1 MESAKNDNI
10 RLPVVAN
17 QFYPGSEKT
26 LRKEVDGFI
35 GPKRG
40 SEPAIGVVL
49 PHAGYVYSGSIA
61 GQTVATFPVPRTVVI
76 LGPNHTGRGPA
87 VSVYPS
93 GSWRMP
99 FGDVPI
105 NEKLAGD
112 FLERCD
118 LAVPDEMAHL
128 MEHSIEVQIPF
139 LFYGGTGDLS
149 IVPVTI
155 SRLSNNECRL
165 AGEALGDV
173 ISRRM
178 EEVLIVA
185 SSDMTHYESR
195 ESAKAKDSEA
205 LARVL
210 DLDPEG
216 LLRVVLAQRIS
227 MCGAIPTAVMLYSSL
242 FLGAT
247 DAKLVRYGTSGDVSG
262 DYHQVVGYAGVVVR

>member
-1 MESAKNDNI
+1 MESTKNEDI

-26 LRKEVDGFI
+26 LRKEVTSFI
-35 GPKRG
+35 GPERG
-40 SEPAIGVVL
+40 SEPAIGTVL
-49 PHAGYVYSGSIA
+49 PHAGYIYSGSIA
-61 GQTVATFPVPRTVVI
+61 GQTVASIPIPRSVFI

-99 FGDVPI
+99 FGDIPI
-105 NEKLAGD
+105 NERLAGD
-112 FLERCD
+112 FLERCE
-118 LAVPDEMAHL
+118 LAVPDKMAHL

-149 IVPVTI
+149 IVPVTL
-155 SRLSNNECRL
+155 SSLSNEECRL
-165 AGEALGDV
+165 AGEALGDI
-173 ISRRM
+173 ISRQK
-178 EEVLIVA
+178 EDVLVVA

-210 DLDPEG
+210 GLDPEG
-216 LLRVVLAQRIS
+216 LLRVVLAQHIS
-227 MCGAIPTAVMLYSSL
+227 MCGAVPTSVMLYSSL

-247 DAKLVRYGTSGDVSG
+247 DAKLIRYGTSGDVSG

>member
-1 MESAKNDNI
+1 MESTKKDNI
-10 RLPVVAN
+10 RQPVVAN
-17 QFYPGSEKT
+17 QFYPGSEKI
-26 LRKEVDGFI
+26 LRKEVTSFI
-35 GPKRG
+35 GSERG
-40 SEPAIGVVL
+40 SKPAIGAVL

-61 GQTVATFPVPRTVVI
+61 GQTVAAIPIPRTVII
-76 LGPNHTGRGPA
+76 LGPNHTGKGPA

-105 NEKLAGD
+105 HEKLAED
-112 FLERCD
+112 FLARCE
-118 LAVPDEMAHL
+118 LAVSDEMAHL

-139 LFYGGTGDLS
+139 LFYGGTGGLS

-155 SRLSNNECRL
+155 SRLSNEECRL
-165 AGEALGDV
+165 TGEALGDI
-173 ISRRM
+173 ISRQ
-178 EEVLIVA
+178 EEKVLIVA
-185 SSDMTHYESR
+185 SSDMTHYESQ

-216 LLRVVLAQRIS
+216 LLRVVIRQHIS

-242 FLGAT
+242 SLGAT
-247 DAKLVRYGTSGDVSG
+247 EAKLIRYGTSGDVSG